1 MNNNNVEIIKPTLK
15 TICIKQNREIKL
27 IRACAYCRVSTDNED
42 QKTSYESQ
50 RIHYKNMIEENP
62 NYEFVGIYADEG
74 ITGTQTK
81 KREQFNRMMNDAING
96 KIDLII
102 AKSISRFARNT
113 VDTLN
118 CVRLL
123 REHKVD
129 VFFEKENIHTLGL
142 SNELFLTLYSAFAQ
156 AESESISENVKA
168 GVRMKMKRGGM
179 VGKYAPFGYLY
190 DKEKDIIYPDESKK
204 DIIIYIFEEYSKGI
218 GFRTITLNLNELGVP
233 SPTGRKWCH
242 ASVRRIITNEKYV
255 GDLRSG
261 KYYSDNVISHKRKV
275 NYGEKEQYFTSNHH
289 DGIVSR
295 ELWNKCQ
302 EILEKRSKIVKHDGN
317 RDKFSRKYPFS
328 SKIYCGMCG
337 ERFIR
342 RSYKIRSNNK
352 EVAYWICRSYRNKIE
367 CSNLLHYK
375 REELEDIFIKVY
387 NKLTLNKDTYINS
400 FIKKVND
407 TLLDNTDYKNSNKIK
422 EEISRLQN
430 RLSNLIDLKLDNK
443 IPKEILES
451 KELEITAQI
460 NELENKLI
468 SNQDLKLTRKQKLE
482 QVGNIVKILKEYPGL
497 TKFNEDIFN
506 NLVDRIII
514 GEVLDNGEEDLYRI
528 KFILKTGEMMKDNLP
543 NNTLKIGTDLGHYGF
558 RINKQV
564 LEIKEDNVSAYV
576 LRKNSNI

>member
-1 MNNNNVEIIKPTLK
+1 MNKNVEVIAPTKCLNK
-15 TICIKQNREIKL
+15 SSNNKL
-27 IRACAYCRVSTDNED
+27 IRACAYCRVSTDSED
-42 QKTSYESQ
+42 QKTSYDSQ
-50 RIHYKNMIEENP
+50 RIHYKNYIEENP

-81 KREQFNRMMNDAING
+81 KREQFNQMMSDALNG

-118 CVRLL
+118 CVRTL
-123 REHKVD
+123 REHDVD
-129 VFFEKENIHTLGL
+129 VYFEKENIHTLGL
-142 SNELFLTLYSAFAQ
+142 SNEL
-156 AESESISENVKA
+156 
-168 GVRMKMKRGGM
+168 
-179 VGKYAPFGYLY
+179 
-190 DKEKDIIYPDESKK
+190 
-204 DIIIYIFEEYSKGI
+204 GI
-218 GFRTITLNLNELGVP
+218 P

-242 ASVRRIITNEKYV
+242 ASVRRVITNEKYV

-289 DGIVSR
+289 EAIISR

-302 EILEKRSKIVKHDGN
+302 EILEKRSKIVKLDGN

-328 SKIYCGMCG
+328 SKIYCGICG

-375 REELEDIFIKVY
+375 QEELEDIFIKVY

-468 SNQDLKLTRKQKLE
+468 SNQDLELTRKQKLE